1 MVDVPMYGC
10 LFFGTFLDVPLRLTF
25 VKYTILVVFLVER
38 GRAALYDDTTTRRHD
53 DTHLQS
59 YNTWDQQSAESNAI
73 FTFTIARPLPAV
85 QMTWSQ
91 HRQVERSGPHRYSTL
106 SCSRCTN
113 KHNKNKKTSSPT
125 HQPHSE
131 HVAFAVRERG
141 GGGLECAGGRGSM
154 FQRTAL
160 C

>member
-59 YNTWDQQSAESNAI
+59 YNTCQHFLTA
-73 FTFTIARPLPAV
+73 TYLPMVDGA
-85 QMTWSQ
+85 WSY
-91 HRQVERSGPHRYSTL
+91 RKRDDTL
-106 SCSRCTN
+106 
-113 KHNKNKKTSSPT
+113 
-125 HQPHSE
+125 
-131 HVAFAVRERG
+131 
-141 GGGLECAGGRGSM
+141 
-154 FQRTAL
+154 
-160 C
+160 